1 MASATSGGAPALA
14 IRACSRHI
22 AVMITVS
29 PPAVDELRSLLEKRG
44 GGPGMGLRLL
54 VQKGGCAGFQYAMK
68 IDHAKSGD
76 TVVTEGGVSVL
87 VDPESLPYLD
97 GAMVDYHHGL
107 TDAGFKLVN
116 PNAARSCGCG
126 SSFEP
131 ANKPEAPPPPADP
144 TASAVPCPGGEGE

>member
-1 MASATSGGAPALA
+1 MVPLAGGAPALA
-14 IRACSRHI
+14 IRALSRHI
-22 AVMITVS
+22 PSMITVS
-29 PPAVDELRSLLEKRG
+29 PAAVDELRALLEKRG
-44 GGPGMGLRLL
+44 GEPGMGLRLL
-54 VQKGGCAGFQYAMK
+54 VQKGGCAGFQYALK
-68 IDHAKSGD
+68 IDHTKSGD
-76 TVVTEGGVSVL
+76 TVVSEGGVSVL

-131 ANKPEAPPPPADP
+131 AKKPEAPPPPADP
-144 TASAVPCPGGEGE
+144 TASAIPCPGGEGE